1 MSDVKYHINPE
12 TGNANQCKAMYKC
25 RFNMSDA
32 EHYETK
38 EEAIKGAEI
47 SLASENID
55 TDKYVSLIEK
65 NSNFYNND
73 NRDFDL
79 IQYQMK
85 KIQEDDRKYWSE
97 VDKENLYRLEKISSI
112 VNKKKLS
119 EDDWCEVENLSKHMK
134 PSIHQKTMPWIKDE
148 GRGDSIRELGK
159 GLIKQRRIMDIPEP
173 DPAPERDVNDRI
185 IGLREAQLE
194 NFNSFNKTV
203 GSSGKTIM
211 GDSAINYFDK
221 TLDRVA
227 NGEEYDGEDEH
238 YFTPKHDRF
247 MNRLENENQLYL
259 ATAFPDNELKKE
271 MDRENISNVSV
282 SPFENGREWGNAY
295 TVMSPDGNTRTF
307 SVYEHRNTDSIIING
322 TTNWN
327 GTDLPY
333 AADSKNLF
341 YAEISGEE
349 RQRAAKTL
357 TYFMKEAQNGT
368 LDNDETL
375 IRNAPRL
382 DWNAIL
388 SEKLPGF
395 AEWKEEHFPTPEKDK
410 NLSEEDSILKSLDFD
425 SEY

>member
-12 TGNANQCKAMYKC
+12 TGNANQCKAMYRC
-25 RFNMSDA
+25 RFGMSTA

-55 TDKYVSLIEK
+55 TNKYVDLVEK
-65 NSNFYNND
+65 NSNFYDND

-79 IQYQMK
+79 IQYRIK
-85 KIQEDDRKYWSE
+85 EIQEDDRKYWSDT
-97 VDKENLYRLEKISSI
+97 DKENLYRLEKISNI
-112 VNKKKLS
+112 MNKKKLS
-119 EDDWCEVENLSKHMK
+119 KDDWREADNLSKHMK
-134 PSIHQKTMPWIKDE
+134 LSIDQRTMPWIKDK

-159 GLIKQRRIMDIPEP
+159 DLIKQRRSMDIPEP
-173 DPAPERDVNDRI
+173 APAPERDVNDRI

-194 NFNSFNKTV
+194 NFNNFNKKVFSKDT
-203 GSSGKTIM
+203 TIM

-227 NGEEYDGEDEH
+227 NGEEYNGEDES

-247 MNRLENENQLYL
+247 MGRLESENQLYL
-259 ATAFPDNELKKE
+259 SIAFPDNELKKE

-282 SPFENGREWGNAY
+282 STFENGREWGNAY

-322 TTNWN
+322 KTNWN

-357 TYFMKEAQNGT
+357 AYFMKEAQNGT
-368 LDNDETL
+368 LNDDETL
-375 IRNAPRL
+375 VKNSPRL
-382 DWNAIL
+382 DWDAIL

-395 AEWKEEHFPTPEKDK
+395 SEWKEERFPTSEQEKS
-410 NLSEEDSILKSLDFD
+410 LSDEEKILRNLDFD
-425 SEY
+425 TND